1 MRVWLKQ
8 NQEEGAMQPPEPYSA
23 ADREEEERRIRW
35 LRTLV
40 DFSLAFIAQTDL
52 SLEEAESVVEG
63 VRRQAY
69 AHFPDKEETFELIYT
84 PRFRRLI
91 TDKFMLQ

>member
-1 MRVWLKQ
+1 MRAGVEQSK
-8 NQEEGAMQPPEPYSA
+8 EERVMQSPEQYSA
-23 ADREEEERRIRW
+23 AERWEEARRIRW

-52 SLEEAESVVEG
+52 SLDDAESIVRG
-63 VRRQAY
+63 VRRQACT
-69 AHFPDKEETFELIYT
+69 HFPGKEATFELIYT

-91 TDKFMLQ
+91 AEKFMLP

>member
-1 MRVWLKQ
+1 MRVWLEQ
-8 NQEEGAMQPPEPYSA
+8 NQEEQAMKPPEQHSA
-23 ADREEEERRIRW
+23 AERGEEERRIRW

-52 SLEEAESVVEG
+52 SIEEAERVVGE

-69 AHFPDKEETFELIYT
+69 AQFPDKEETFELIYT

-91 TDKFMLQ
+91 TEKFMLQ

>member
-1 MRVWLKQ
+1 
-8 NQEEGAMQPPEPYSA
+8 MQPPEQYSA
-23 ADREEEERRIRW
+23 AERGEEERRIRW
-35 LRTLV
+35 LRRLV

-52 SLEEAESVVEG
+52 SLEEAERVVEG

-91 TDKFMLQ
+91 TEKFMLQ